1 MSYLKALIADPL
13 FIRVCMVLWGGSMLA
28 FGAFVLISWRPT
40 DAEWLGF
47 GLFALLAV
55 LGLYLVAAALVSS
68 EERIDRTCNSLS
80 HGGDIVG
87 LVAAVI
93 VCLFALP
100 IVAIARAIWPRHPKV
115 Q

>member
-13 FIRVCMVLWGGSMLA
+13 YIRVCMVLWGGALLA
-28 FGAFVLISWRPT
+28 LGTFVSISWRPA
-40 DAEWLGF
+40 DAEWLGY

-68 EERIDRTCNSLS
+68 EERIDRACNSLS

-87 LVAAVI
+87 LVASVL
-93 VCLFALP
+93 VCVFALP
-100 IVAIARAIWPRHPKV
+100 IVAIARVMWRRGPKE

>member
-13 FIRVCMVLWGGSMLA
+13 YIRVCMVLWGGALLA
-28 FGAFVLISWRPT
+28 LGTFVSISWRPA
-40 DAEWLGF
+40 DAEWLGY

-68 EERIDRTCNSLS
+68 EERIDRACKSLS
-80 HGGDIVG
+80 HGGDIFG
-87 LVAAVI
+87 LVASVL
-93 VCLFALP
+93 VCVFALP
-100 IVAIARAIWPRHPKV
+100 IVAIARVMWRRVPKE